1 LSINLKEVN
10 IDLDYSKVTAD
21 YLKYKVNM
29 ILPEQINSPYQLLY
43 GNKNPLDSQGNVINS
58 KNVQRVFLDPS
69 KFELEKQYEQ
79 GFLDKYIEDN
89 YGKE

>member
-1 LSINLKEVN
+1 
-10 IDLDYSKVTAD
+10 
-21 YLKYKVNM
+21 M

-43 GNKNPLDSQGNVINS
+43 RNKNPLDSQGNVINS